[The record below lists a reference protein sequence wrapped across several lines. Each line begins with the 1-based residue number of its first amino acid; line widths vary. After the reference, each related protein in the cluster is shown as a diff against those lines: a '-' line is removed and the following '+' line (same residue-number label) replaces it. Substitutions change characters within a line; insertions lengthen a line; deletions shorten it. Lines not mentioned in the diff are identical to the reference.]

1 MTKQAMRFLLLFLAV
16 ASSSAIAAQTASPH
30 PAGQFVTI
38 HEAKIWVESEG
49 SGEALILVA
58 GGPGSAHYFHPQFSA
73 LADSYRV
80 IYFDAFG
87 RGKSDRAKSPAEYT
101 FARDVDDLEELR
113 KALGLE
119 AINLFGHS
127 YGGMVAQAYA
137 LKYPAAVK
145 RLILADTFFSG
156 EMWQANNDNYN
167 HEARNQ
173 FPEKWERIEEVRA
186 RGFRSSDKEHQQVYD
201 IPAGILYYYDPKAA
215 VSGPFNSDVYY
226 AIVGEDGDFIIGG
239 DIAKLDFRRALSEL
253 KMPILILAGR
263 YDRVSIPRLAVQ
275 YKRYA
280 PQAEFVMF
288 EKSGHMPFIEE
299 PELTMQVLR
308 AFLRK

>member
-1 MTKQAMRFLLLFLAV
+1 MRKLLLLLAIV
-16 ASSSAIAAQTASPH
+16 SMSAMAQTH
-30 PAGQFVTI
+30 PPGQYVTVNG
-38 HEAKIWVESEG
+38 ARIWYESEG
-49 SGEALILVA
+49 RGEPLILIA

-73 LADSYRV
+73 LADQYRV
-80 IYFDAFG
+80 IYYDAFG

-101 FARDVDDLEELR
+101 FARDVEDLEGLR
-113 KALGLE
+113 KALGFETIHL
-119 AINLFGHS
+119 LGHS

-137 LKYPAAVK
+137 LKHPAAVK

-173 FPEKWERIEEVRA
+173 FPEKWARIEDVRA
-186 RGFRSSDKEHQQVYD
+186 RGFRSQDKEHQEVYQ
-201 IPAGILYYYDPKAA
+201 IPSGILYYFNPSNE
-215 VSGPFNSDVYY
+215 VSGPFNTEVYY
-226 AIVGEDGDFIIGG
+226 AIVGEDGDFVIGG
-239 DIAKLDFRRALSEL
+239 DIGKLDFRRALSEL

-288 EKSGHMPFIEE
+288 EKSGHLPFVEE

-308 AFLRK
+308 TFLRK